1 MPAYRETMSRNTTAA
16 LWHINRLELIQ
27 YHEIGR
33 VMITLCL
40 LANEIL
46 PKPLRS
52 RVISADYCEKENRRD
67 VLRGRMRVS
76 LINANTTERREEG
89 RQPWIWQQTRLLP
102 VDMPEN
108 DVIKHVSSIHS
119 VFYCRCSAEHCWH
132 IFACMPHAWTH
143 ELGSI
148 IDSIYTINCKWR
160 ICLRIFKNSGTRLI
174 HWVV

>member
-89 RQPWIWQQTRLLP
+89 RQPWI
-102 VDMPEN
+102 
-108 DVIKHVSSIHS
+108 
-119 VFYCRCSAEHCWH
+119 
-132 IFACMPHAWTH
+132 
-143 ELGSI
+143 
-148 IDSIYTINCKWR
+148 
-160 ICLRIFKNSGTRLI
+160 
-174 HWVV
+174 